1 MNTIR
6 KYLFRISLVVA
17 VAACWGLTSCD
28 DGVASE
34 NYRTYDVEMLSDYLR
49 NRPEFS
55 KFTQVVTKAGL
66 MDLFSTYGQYTCF
79 VPTDSAMNAYF
90 RSIGISSVDE
100 LSVADCDT
108 LARTA
113 IVNRIYGLPELASVA
128 LYLGKN
134 NMLDQPIK
142 VESVP
147 VIENGDTINSTYRI
161 NGQGTII
168 IELAN
173 DSVENGIVHPVN
185 GLIEPL
191 RDLLPTLMKKDESIS
206 IFNTCLEMTGLDRK
220 MMRFRDE
227 SYNAEDWEHLNN
239 NYQTG
244 AANQK
249 PYFEVPEYRYYGYT
263 AFAVPDSILKEV
275 YGYTKWEDL
284 YDYAKTIYTDGA
296 PNVFTDESNALYQL
310 IAYHVLDRKGLYDK
324 LTTYV
329 TIYTGDL
336 FPTEWYSTM
345 APHTTIK
352 VEMINGKYASINKNK
367 GSAEIGNLYLNRHYN
382 SRETNPTDNEQRGAK
397 VSRTVKPGLSQNA
410 TNGVYYYIDRLED
423 YGEKTQRT
431 VFNNRMR
438 IDLYTIWPEMMNNDI
453 RSDNPKV
460 VDVNNMSARD
470 PESLNFIFPPGYLDD
485 TESDPDGRFLY
496 QNAHRSFWSY
506 EGDEYNLN
514 SSFNTFDI
522 TFPLPSVPEGDYQIR
537 LGFAPMDFRAIA
549 QMYFDGVPQGIPL
562 DMRFATVTAKLGTD
576 YYGFSSTPT
585 GESWEQSKKDLHN
598 LGWYHGPCG
607 IRCTG
612 SVSGDNDFNLSSG
625 DGSSFNQNGG
635 HTMRK
640 VIYQGH
646 ITADKKHT
654 LRMKSVW
661 AGGTAQLMIDYIEIV
676 PKSLYGVEGDG
687 KGEDDL

>member
-1 MNTIR
+1 MK
-6 KYLFRISLVVA
+6 KYLFLVSLLA
-17 VAACWGLTSCD
+17 LIAGSWSLTSCD

-34 NYRTYDVEMLSDYLR
+34 NYRTYDIEMLSDYLR
-49 NRPEFS
+49 NRPEYS
-55 KFTQVVTKAGL
+55 EFTQIVTKAGL

-79 VPTDSAMNAYF
+79 VPTNEALRTYF
-90 RSIGISSVDE
+90 QSIGVKSVDD

-134 NMLDQPIK
+134 NMLDQPVK

-147 VIENGDTINSTYRI
+147 VIENGDTINNTYRI

-168 IELAN
+168 IDLAN
-173 DSVENGIVHPVN
+173 DSVENGIVHPVD

-191 RDLLPTLMKKDESIS
+191 RELLPTLMKKDESIS
-206 IFNTCLEMTGLDRK
+206 IFNTCLEITGLDRK

-227 SYNAEDWEHLNN
+227 SYNAEDWEHLNG

-244 AANQK
+244 AENQK
-249 PYFEVPEYRYYGYT
+249 PYFEVPEYRYFGYT
-263 AFAVPDSILKEV
+263 AFAVPDSVLNVV
-275 YGYTKWEDL
+275 YGITSWDQLDE
-284 YDYAKTIYTDGA
+284 YAKKIYPDGA
-296 PNVFTDESNALYQL
+296 SFEPDDERSSLYQL
-310 IAYHVLDRKGLYDK
+310 IAYHILNRKGLYDK
-324 LTTYV
+324 LTTYC

-336 FPTEWYSTM
+336 YPTEWYSTM
-345 APHTTIK
+345 APHTTMK
-352 VEMINGKYASINKNK
+352 VEMVNGKYAAINKNK
-367 GSAEIGNLYLNRHYN
+367 GSAEVGNLYLNRHYN
-382 SRETNPTDNEQRGAK
+382 NRDPYPEKNEQRGAI
-397 VSRTVKPGLSQNA
+397 VSRTVKQGLSQNA
-410 TNGVYYYIDRLED
+410 TNGVYYYIDRLID
-423 YGEKTQRT
+423 YGTRTQET
-431 VFNNRMR
+431 VFNARMR
-438 IDLYTIWPEMMNNDI
+438 MDLYTIWPEMMNNDL

-460 VDVNNMSARD
+460 VDVNNMTARD
-470 PESLNFIFPPGYLDD
+470 PESLNYIFPQGYLDD

-496 QNAHRSFWSY
+496 MAPHRSFWSY
-506 EGDEYNLN
+506 EGDEFNLN
-514 SSFNTFDI
+514 SNFNTFDI

-549 QMYFDGVPQGIPL
+549 QMYFDGVPQDIPL
-562 DMRFATVTAKLGTD
+562 DMRYNTVVSKIGTS
-576 YYGFSSTPT
+576 YYGFSSNPT
-585 GESWEQSKKDLHN
+585 GEAWEQSKKDLHN

-607 IRCTG
+607 VRNTG

-646 ITADKKHT
+646 ITAGKTHT

-676 PKSLYGVEGDG
+676 PKSIYGVEGEG